1 MITHQTTFQLAERQ
15 LPLAAISGLGDELAA
30 VADALH
36 EQERVIRLATAHDG
50 RAFGVVALTDSRVLW
65 AAVSFAPGTM
75 VLAWPRGRVAACA
88 SRQQMMGTRASRRG
102 TSGGASTGSSPPK
115 RSTSWRINSL
125 TAAAWAR
132 RSALRP
138 SDPSARASR
147 RPPPYP
153 A

>member
-1 MITHQTTFQLAERQ
+1 VITHQTIFQLAERQ

-30 VADALH
+30 LADALH
-36 EQERVIRLATAHDG
+36 EQERVIRLATRSRWSRLRRGGAD
-50 RAFGVVALTDSRVLW
+50 RLRVLW

-75 VLAWPRGRVAACA
+75 VLAWPRGRVRVTSAADGNACVEA
-88 SRQQMMGTRASRRG
+88 G

-125 TAAAWAR
+125 GAAAWAR